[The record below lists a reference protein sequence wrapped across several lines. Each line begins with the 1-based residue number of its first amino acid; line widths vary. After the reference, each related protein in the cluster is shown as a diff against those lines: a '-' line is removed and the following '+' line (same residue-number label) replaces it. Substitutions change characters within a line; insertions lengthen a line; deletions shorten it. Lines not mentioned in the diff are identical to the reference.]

1 MNEVRVESNV
11 WCCLSYLLFSF
22 YSIPCYKK
30 LIQGECPIKQRCLI
44 FLQLRSSLSLSY
56 RSSVV
61 CMIAWVEKREREHA
75 RMLVSH
81 VKCCARILLIVDDIP
96 LFAFLS
102 FHAVQSKSEPMAS
115 YADSI
120 SRNTDKSIKADFCM
134 TYHHKIKAISIKFY
148 LDYTCCWFLIF
159 ILLWVTG
166 HFSLEKNEKRKL
178 SLLNNE

>member
-22 YSIPCYKK
+22 YSIPCYKR
-30 LIQGECPIKQRCLI
+30 LIQGECPIKQHFFQYCLI

-61 CMIAWVEKREREHA
+61 CMIAWGEKREREHA
-75 RMLVSH
+75 RMLASH
-81 VKCCARILLIVDDIP
+81 LKCCARILLIVDDIP

-102 FHAVQSKSEPMAS
+102 PHIVQSKSESIES

-120 SRNTDKSIKADFCM
+120 SRNTAKSIKVDFCI
-134 TYHHKIKAISIKFY
+134 TYHHKTKAILIKFC
-148 LDYTCCWFLIF
+148 LNYTCCWFLIF

-166 HFSLEKNEKRKL
+166 HFSLEKNEKKG
-178 SLLNNE
+178 SVS